1 MRVNETELLKPGST
15 KKTPSQGGHS
25 KTLRAKNR
33 NFSPYSLKEGNDV
46 HIPIVNNDD
55 SDHVVDKLS
64 NKSQKERKK
73 HEDVII
79 RRKSKQIASTSKPNS
94 SNGISQL
101 DHGHLHAR
109 KA

>member
-15 KKTPSQGGHS
+15 KKAPSQGGHS

-33 NFSPYSLKEGNDV
+33 NLSPYSLKEGSEV
-46 HIPIVNNDD
+46 HIPIPSNDE
-55 SDHVVDKLS
+55 SDQIIEKLS

-79 RRKSKQIASTSKPNS
+79 RRKSKQISSTAKPNS
-94 SNGISQL
+94 STGLSQL
-101 DHGHLHAR
+101 DHSHPHAR